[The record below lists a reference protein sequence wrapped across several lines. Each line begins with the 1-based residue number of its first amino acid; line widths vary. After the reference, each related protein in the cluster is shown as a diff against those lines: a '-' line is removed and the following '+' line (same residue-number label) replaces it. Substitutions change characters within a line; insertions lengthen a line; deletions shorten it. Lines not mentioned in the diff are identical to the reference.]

1 MEDRWYTV
9 REYAELNNITAQAVR
24 HQIKVGK
31 RVLSKKENGKYWV
44 KPIAPQTVQKETP
57 QVNTSAPPQ
66 KSEQS
71 LLYEVEL
78 KRKLQLQNDLKSE
91 RLANLRQDTI
101 IKKQKQ
107 LYTKE
112 MYRQQYVQGV
122 FTCFADA
129 FSNLKNLMIEL
140 KLSKENN
147 EKMKRVLDSSLKKF
161 EQNLKNYLAD
171 CDKRQLTDDEA

>member
-1 MEDRWYTV
+1 MENKWYTV
-9 REYAELNNITAQAVR
+9 RQYAELNNITSEAVR

-31 RVLSKKENGKYWV
+31 KVLSKKENGKYWV
-44 KPIAPQTVQKETP
+44 KPISPQANTP
-57 QVNTSAPPQ
+57 PPKTSPQ

-71 LLYEVEL
+71 LAYQNEL
-78 KRKLQLQNDLKSE
+78 KRKLQLQNDLKNQK
-91 RLANLRQDTI
+91 LANLRQDTI

-107 LYTKE
+107 LFTKQK
-112 MYRQQYVQGV
+112 YRQQFAQGV

-129 FSNLKNLMIEL
+129 FAGVKNLMIEL

-147 EKMKRVLDSSLKKF
+147 EKFKRVFSVSLKKF

-171 CDKRQLTDDEA
+171 CDKKELNDQDNQ